1 MKVSEF
7 VRASSCVFVATMLFG
22 FSPLAGS
29 EEEKSQSQEKEQLI
43 EQLDDERYRIG
54 KIIVDK
60 AARSFTVP
68 GKILVL
74 KEPLEYLAV
83 SIDGMKGYE
92 SLLELSTSAQDFN
105 LACILIGFDDEKS
118 VKPRHQF
125 DERKPQGQAVKITVS
140 WQQDGKTVSIS
151 GANAMTAGDEV
162 LDDDSWVYIGSAT
175 GNYGKQFMA
184 EVGGT
189 LIGFVHDPY
198 SVIDHSNGAG
208 IGAYGL
214 ITGNEEVLP
223 PKGSA
228 ITLTVA
234 AVQ

>member
-1 MKVSEF
+1 
-7 VRASSCVFVATMLFG
+7 MLFA

-29 EEEKSQSQEKEQLI
+29 EEEKSQLPQI

-60 AARSFTVP
+60 EARSFTVP

-105 LACILIGFDDEKS
+105 LACILVGLDDAKS
-118 VKPRHQF
+118 VKPRYQF
-125 DERKPQGQAVKITVS
+125 DERKPEGQAVKITVS
-140 WQQDGKTVSIS
+140 WQQDGKTVSVS
-151 GANAMTAGDEV
+151 GANAMTAGDDV
-162 LDDDSWVYIGSAT
+162 FDDDSWIYIGSDM
-175 GNYGKQFMA
+175 GNNGQQFMA

-198 SVIDHSNGAG
+198 SIIGHINGGG
-208 IGAYGL
+208 IGAYGS
-214 ITGNEEVLP
+214 ITGNEEKLP

-228 ITLTVA
+228 ITLSVTV
-234 AVQ
+234 VQ

>member
-1 MKVSEF
+1 MKVRKF
-7 VRASSCVFVATMLFG
+7 VRATSCMLVVAMLFT
-22 FSPLAGS
+22 FSPLAVS
-29 EEEKSQSQEKEQLI
+29 EEEKKQSPQI

-60 AARSFTVP
+60 EAQSFTVP

-92 SLLELSTSAQDFN
+92 SLFELSTSARDFN
-105 LACILIGFDDEKS
+105 LACILIGLDDEKS

-140 WQQDGKTVSIS
+140 WKQDGKTVSIA
-151 GANAMTAGDEV
+151 GANAMTTGEDV
-162 LDDDSWVYIGSAT
+162 FDDDSWVYIGSAT
-175 GNYGKQFMA
+175 GNYGEQFMA

-198 SVIDHSNGAG
+198 SVIDHSSGGG
-208 IGAYGL
+208 IGADGL
-214 ITGNEEVLP
+214 ITGNEDKLP
-223 PKGSA
+223 PKDSA
-228 ITLTVA
+228 ITLTVT
-234 AVQ
+234 VVP